1 MSIASEI
8 TRLQNAKA
16 NIKSAIEAQGVT
28 VPSNAT
34 LDTYNSYVANIPL
47 AKLIARDI
55 TFKSIVIPNGITKI
69 GNYAFYNYNNLTSVT
84 IPNGVTSIGQY
95 AFYGCKGLT
104 SITIPD
110 SVTSIGTYAFKGCT
124 SLTSV
129 TIPNSVTSIGQNA
142 FLDCTSL
149 TSVTIGNSVTSI
161 GNNAF
166 YNCTSLTSVT
176 IGNSVTSIGQ
186 NTFYNC
192 SGLTSI
198 TCNAT
203 TAPTITSTTFRN
215 VKTNGTLS
223 VPIGSSGYDT
233 WMGTSNYYLGLYN
246 WTKAET

>member
-161 GNNAF
+161 G
-166 YNCTSLTSVT
+166 
-176 IGNSVTSIGQ
+176 Q